1 MDLTL
6 KKCEISPDATLSVLL
21 GKNLVSD
28 YKKQRLPNERVG
40 LRTDSRSVAK
50 GDIFLAIRG
59 QKSDGHEHLAEAI
72 IKGAGLLIL
81 EEPPNDAVVNAEAV
95 PWLLVNDTR
104 IAWAHLAAAAFGNP
118 EERLTLLAATGTNG
132 KTSTIWMTGELLRA
146 AGIKT
151 VTIGTL
157 GAFFGDIK
165 LPTNHTTPDPDVL
178 YGMLALAVESGFRA
192 VALEASSHALAQGK
206 LAPIR
211 FSGAVFTSFSRD
223 HLDFHPTLDAYWDTK
238 WTLFTQHVKPDAVLG
253 FAGSLPRSLELKN
266 LPGTKVI
273 YRLNASSKRAE
284 GAQNK
289 ELVVE
294 SLGSSF
300 NGTNLTLTYENQA
313 TTGEVP
319 YFSTHAIENFAA
331 AALLASA
338 ATGRLLDKNYWTN
351 LAPVPGRLEQVLE
364 SNAPAVIVDYAHTPD
379 ALEKTL
385 KVLRPLCRAQLI
397 VIFGCGGDRDRGK
410 RPLMG
415 EIAERLA
422 DKVIITSDNPRGEDP
437 QAILKE
443 IAGGCRQRD
452 KVTLEV
458 DRGKAI
464 AEAIRRAKTEDLILI
479 AGKGHEN
486 SQIFADKTVP
496 FDDRLEAKAALKQ
509 YVTNEGNIKC

>member
-6 KKCEISPDATLSVLL
+6 KKCEISAAGALSVLL
-21 GKNLVSD
+21 GENLVSD
-28 YKKQRLPNERVG
+28 QKKQPLGNKLVG
-40 LRTDSRSVAK
+40 LRTDSRSIAK
-50 GDIFLAIRG
+50 DDIFLAIKG
-59 QKSDGHEHLAEAI
+59 QKSDGHEHVAEAI
-72 IKGAGLLIL
+72 MRGAGLLIL
-81 EEPPNDAVVNAEAV
+81 EEPPNKTLANTDAV
-95 PWLLVNDTR
+95 PWIQVKDTR
-104 IAWAHLAAAAFGNP
+104 VAWAHLAAAAFGHP
-118 EERLTLLAATGTNG
+118 EQRLILLAATGTNG

-178 YGMLALAVESGFRA
+178 YGMLALAVDNGFNA

-206 LAPIR
+206 LAPIH
-211 FSGAVFTSFSRD
+211 FNGAVFTSFSRD
-223 HLDFHPTLDAYWDTK
+223 HLDFHPTIDAYWDTK
-238 WTLFTQHVKPDAVLG
+238 WTLFTHHAKPNALLG
-253 FAGSLPRSLELKN
+253 FAGSLPRSLELKK

-273 YRLNASSKRAE
+273 YRFNSPTKQADADR
-284 GAQNK
+284 NR

-294 SLGSSF
+294 SHASSF
-300 NGTNLTLTYENQA
+300 KGTNLTLTYENQT

-331 AALLASA
+331 AVLLASA

-351 LAPVPGRLEQVLE
+351 LAPVPGRLEQVLK
-364 SNAPAVIVDYAHTPD
+364 SNAPAVVVDYAHTPD

-422 DKVIITSDNPRGEDP
+422 DKVIITSDNPRSENP
-437 QAILKE
+437 LAILNE
-443 IAGGCRQRD
+443 IADGCRQRD

-458 DRGKAI
+458 DRDKAI
-464 AEAIRRAKTEDLILI
+464 AKAIRGAGAEDLILI
-479 AGKGHEN
+479 AGKGHET
-486 SQIFADKTVP
+486 SQTFADKTVP
-496 FDDRLEAKAALKQ
+496 FDDRLVAKAALKQ
-509 YVTNEGNIKC
+509 YGTNEGNIKC

>member
-6 KKCEISPDATLSVLL
+6 KKCEISAGAALSVLL

-28 YKKQRLPNERVG
+28 YKKQLLGNELVG
-40 LRTDSRSVAK
+40 LRTDSRSVAN
-50 GDIFLAIRG
+50 GDIFLAIKG

-72 IKGAGLLIL
+72 SKGAGLLIL
-81 EEPPNDAVVNAEAV
+81 EEHPKNTLLHTEAV
-95 PWLLVNDTR
+95 PWIQVNDTR
-104 IAWAHLAAAAFGNP
+104 IAWAYLAAAAFGNP
-118 EERLTLLAATGTNG
+118 EERLVLLAATGTNG
-132 KTSTIWMTGELLRA
+132 KTSTVWMTGELLRA
-146 AGIKT
+146 AGLKT

-178 YGMLALAVESGFRA
+178 YGMLALAVDSGFKA

-206 LAPIR
+206 LAPIQ

-238 WTLFTQHVKPDAVLG
+238 WKLFTQHVKPDAVLG
-253 FAGSLPRSLELKN
+253 FAGSLPRNLELKT

-273 YRLNASSKRAE
+273 YGLKAVSKRAE
-284 GAQNK
+284 TAKNK
-289 ELVVE
+289 ELLVE
-294 SLGSSF
+294 SGGSSF
-300 NGTNLTLTYENQA
+300 KGTHLTLSYGRHA

-331 AALLASA
+331 AVLLASA
-338 ATGRLLDKNYWTN
+338 ATRRWLDKNCWAN

-364 SNAPAVIVDYAHTPD
+364 SNAPGVIVDYAHTPD

-385 KVLRPLCRAQLI
+385 KVLRPLCSAQLI
-397 VIFGCGGDRDRGK
+397 VIFGCGGERDRGK

-415 EIAERLA
+415 GIAAQLA
-422 DKVIITSDNPRGEDP
+422 DKVIITSDNPRGENP
-437 QAILKE
+437 LAILNE
-443 IAGGCRQRD
+443 IAGGCLQRD

-464 AEAIRRAKTEDLILI
+464 AEAIRGAKTDDLILI
-479 AGKGHEN
+479 AGKGHET
-486 SQIFADKTVP
+486 SQIFADRTVP
-496 FDDRLEAKAALKQ
+496 FDDRLVAKAALKQ
-509 YVTNEGNIKC
+509 YGTNEGNIKC